1 MDIGSIR
8 RNNMLKL
15 IANFRTQSDFAE
27 AVDKPASYIS
37 QIKKGFKSNGDTIS
51 MGSEFARD
59 VEAAMGLDHG
69 WMDVY
74 HAHEGEIEQDLIMNG
89 IIDPKSSWDK
99 YQETKRQLDI
109 SKRSSTD
116 HITIGGQTK
125 YPLVDIKYL
134 NIKASCGNGYAN
146 EDYPVAHTQ
155 LFTVEFLRD
164 NNLPID
170 GEGLVL
176 MHACSDSMG
185 YTIPHG
191 TLMLVNTNE
200 SEFDNFAN
208 NKIYV
213 FNADGEM
220 MCKRAIKNLNG
231 AVILKSDNMDK
242 ETYPDQVITRDT
254 FGQFNLFGRVRYTFI
269 QL

>member
-8 RNNMLKL
+8 RENMLSL

-37 QIKKGFKSNGDTIS
+37 QIKKGVKKNGESVS

-59 VEAAMGLDHG
+59 VEKALGLQRG
-69 WMDVY
+69 WMDSLD
-74 HAHEGEIEQDLIMNG
+74 H
-89 IIDPKSSWDK
+89 KSSDAPAAAA
-99 YQETKRQLDI
+99 DPI
-109 SKRSSTD
+109 VD
-116 HITIGGQTK
+116 HIAVGVK
-125 YPLVDIKYL
+125 SAYPLVPIKYL
-134 NIKASCGNGYAN
+134 DIKASCGNGYVN
-146 EDYPVAHTQ
+146 EDYPAVHTQ

-170 GEGLVL
+170 GVGLLL
-176 MHACSDSMG
+176 MHACSHSMG

-200 SEFDNFAN
+200 REFDNFTN
-208 NKIYV
+208 DKIYV

-231 AVILKSDNMDK
+231 TVILKSDNMDK

-269 QL
+269 KL

>member
-8 RNNMLKL
+8 RENMMSL

-37 QIKKGFKSNGDTIS
+37 QIKKGFKSNGDSIS

-59 VEAAMGLDHG
+59 IETAMGLQRG
-69 WMDVY
+69 WMDTLE
-74 HAHEGEIEQDLIMNG
+74 HNKKAETSDAASDLI
-89 IIDPKSSWDK
+89 S
-99 YQETKRQLDI
+99 
-109 SKRSSTD
+109 D
-116 HITIGGQTK
+116 HISIGAK
-125 YPLVDIKYL
+125 SAYPLVQIKYL
-134 NIKASCGNGYAN
+134 DIKASCGNGYAN
-146 EDYPVAHTQ
+146 EDYPTAHTQ

-200 SEFDNFAN
+200 REFDNFAN
-208 NKIYV
+208 NKVYV

-220 MCKRAIKNLNG
+220 MCKRTIKNLNG
-231 AVILKSDNMDK
+231 TVILKSDNMDK